1 MKRHLNVLTRL
12 QGAGVLP
19 FADELLPLAERAT
32 YEALEALSPTR
43 CAGCERSGAL
53 ICQDCLASLALIDP
67 CHSCI
72 RCGAPFGDLLCTE
85 CSVEGTSSAMAEAL
99 DRCLACAV
107 YAHPLPRIIKAY
119 KDAGER
125 RLAPYLAELLYD
137 TALHAQVA
145 ASDRYGGV
153 LSGADAVVFV
163 PATAAAFRRRGFDHM
178 EAIARSFCDLSG
190 VPLLDAWSN
199 TVMVTSESSAAMSAG
214 SMPGA
219 CTRRSRMCAAAV
231 CCSSMM
237 SLPRAR
243 PWQQPRRSSSVP
255 APQQSMASLSHAL
268 VGGGFVAVK
277 IARRIEPTSEQLAAS
292 VVLTGA
298 SALRMMRAERRQM
311 GYISWRDLDPDEER
325 RVLHTSSPSAED
337 IYLPDLVRIG
347 AVSGEVQEDLCLL
360 VGSAKQRR
368 RMPGAS
374 WSVCSTDLPDAS
386 ILEVEP
392 GVYSLS
398 PEALCAAVAREV
410 GCIQAFA
417 LAQELCSKISLSDRG
432 QYLPPYS
439 SPTVNRLAKDKDQPS
454 DVGYFEVEPVLTP
467 DRLADYLAAC
477 KGSAAKQLRRLCPFL
492 SENLRSPMEC
502 IMLAMFSLPFSYGGF
517 ACGPFKTDHKIEFND
532 RAQAISGM
540 PYAVCDAH
548 QEAARFDLE
557 YNGELGHSSR
567 RDVSMMKNATRA

>member
-1 MKRHLNVLTRL
+1 
-12 QGAGVLP
+12 
-19 FADELLPLAERAT
+19 
-32 YEALEALSPTR
+32 
-43 CAGCERSGAL
+43 
-53 ICQDCLASLALIDP
+53 
-67 CHSCI
+67 
-72 RCGAPFGDLLCTE
+72 
-85 CSVEGTSSAMAEAL
+85 MAEAL

-137 TALHAQVA
+137 TALHAQA
-145 ASDRYGGV
+145 AAPDRYGGV

-190 VPLLDAWSN
+190 VSLLDALVKYGHGDQRELGRDERREHARGMYE
-199 TVMVTSESSAAMSAG
+199 TVEDVRGCRLLLIDDVIT
-214 SMPGA
+214 
-219 CTRRSRMCAAAV
+219 
-231 CCSSMM
+231 
-237 SLPRAR
+237 RAR

-255 APQQSMASLSHAL
+255 VPRPLMASLSHAL

-277 IARRIEPTSEQLAAS
+277 LARRIELTSEQLAAS

-347 AVSGEVQEDLCLL
+347 AVSGDVQEDLCLL

-374 WSVCSTDLPDAS
+374 WSVCSTGLPDAS

-432 QYLPPYS
+432 RYLPPYS

-540 PYAVCDAH
+540 PYAVCDAY

-557 YNGELGHSSR
+557 YNGEQGHSSR
-567 RDVSMMKNATRA
+567 GGRIHDEKRNTGLASMGIEVATVNNEMLCDMEAMEALAWRIHQRMGKRYQNRVEARRKRQDALLNTLRACFGLKQHRCWF